1 MVELTLKLFER
12 YNEKLN
18 YVLSISYVKQ
28 IYPDNNVM
36 LMIKI
41 IKIGKHNV
49 S

>member
-12 YNEKLN
+12 YNKKLN
-18 YVLSISYVKQ
+18 YVKR
-28 IYPDNNVM
+28 IYPVNNVM